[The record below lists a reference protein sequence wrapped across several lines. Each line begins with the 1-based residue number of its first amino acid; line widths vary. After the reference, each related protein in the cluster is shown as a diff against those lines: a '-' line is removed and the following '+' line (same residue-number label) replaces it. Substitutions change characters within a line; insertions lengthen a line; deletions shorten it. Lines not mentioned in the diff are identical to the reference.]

1 MISSLPVVAALA
13 NGLLIGLIPL
23 LIDGLKPAINSR
35 LEKPDERVEWFGRLF
50 YLTWLPAMPLAG
62 WLLDVGSSRDVL
74 LFCGLIPLIVG
85 VAWLALAR
93 SIVSLLSNAVFISVA
108 YSFVTTATIRWM
120 TVAFFPDYI
129 DYQPPMN
136 IAALNLGFVAV
147 GTGAMVGP
155 WLVAAIERWFG
166 VRQGLLYL
174 SVALLAPALLT
185 ALCEKEFFPLHPP
198 STSSWEFI
206 FAHPHLAMMFVV
218 IFIYFALEN
227 CLEYWPEKYLK
238 EIGYEGRG
246 FQIGVHVFWL
256 IFVATR
262 GAAAW
267 WLYEHPGHGF
277 VLTLILFG
285 VSALILGN
293 LAGGFEFGSGSLGF
307 WLLGACYGPLLPGLL
322 GITLDLYPASQPLPN
337 SVFGLV
343 LALSGLDT
351 LIARPLMNA
360 FTKDRKARNVMRVPT
375 LLALVAVGVLL
386 VLAFIRI

>member
-198 STSSWEFI
+198 STSSW
-206 FAHPHLAMMFVV
+206 A
-218 IFIYFALEN
+218 
-227 CLEYWPEKYLK
+227 
-238 EIGYEGRG
+238 
-246 FQIGVHVFWL
+246 
-256 IFVATR
+256 
-262 GAAAW
+262 
-267 WLYEHPGHGF
+267 
-277 VLTLILFG
+277 
-285 VSALILGN
+285 
-293 LAGGFEFGSGSLGF
+293 
-307 WLLGACYGPLLPGLL
+307 
-322 GITLDLYPASQPLPN
+322 
-337 SVFGLV
+337 
-343 LALSGLDT
+343 
-351 LIARPLMNA
+351 
-360 FTKDRKARNVMRVPT
+360 
-375 LLALVAVGVLL
+375 
-386 VLAFIRI
+386 